1 MATTKKNKK
10 KQAPADWR
18 QKFIE
23 QFPNYASIVD
33 GADGEAAARQELGN
47 DFVDLLLDYANNPDQ
62 YDLDSQAGREAWA
75 RKVQATDLYNK
86 VGPNRREWAITAPA
100 TKQEMLESKVVE
112 LRKTFGEL
120 QLDDNQLT
128 KIATYAL
135 SNKATELQTRYYAYS
150 VISDRQAGQ
159 GEAPALQ
166 QTDLAN
172 ALKEALNAYGYSPPN
187 LDKRIQS
194 ALTGTAYAGV
204 TYTEEGLMKQARDY
218 AKIMY
223 PQFSQQLDQGYS
235 MDDVF
240 EPYREIAAKTLGMN
254 KMDIKITDKRFS
266 RALQK
271 NPAGESMTA
280 DQWEYT
286 LKKDPQYGWQNTRE
300 AKTEAANLISIL
312 EKTFGTQI

>member
-1 MATTKKNKK
+1 MATKDKK
-10 KQAPADWR
+10 KKPVDWR
-18 QKFIE
+18 ANFIA

-33 GADGEAAARQELGN
+33 GGEGEAAARRELGG

-62 YDLDSQAGREAWA
+62 YDLDSQAGRDAWA
-75 RKVQATDLYNK
+75 RKVQATNLYTK
-86 VGPNRREWAITAPA
+86 VGPSRREWAILPPA
-100 TKQEMLESKVVE
+100 TKQEQLDNKIVE

-120 QLDDNQLT
+120 QLDDSQLT

-135 SNKATELQTRYYAYS
+135 SNKASELQTRYYAYS
-150 VISDRQAGQ
+150 VIPDRQTARDG
-159 GEAPALQ
+159 APTLE
-166 QTDLAN
+166 QTDMAG
-172 ALKEALNAYGYSPPN
+172 ALREALNAYGYSPPN

-194 ALTGTAYAGV
+194 ALTGTEYSGI

-235 MDDVF
+235 MEDVF
-240 EPYREIAAKTLGMN
+240 EPYREIAASTLDIN
-254 KMDIKITDKRFS
+254 KFDIKVTDKKFS

-271 NPAGESMTA
+271 NANGESLSPDEWAYM
-280 DQWEYT
+280 
-286 LKKDPQYGWQNTRE
+286 LRRDPQYGWQNTRE

-312 EKTFGTQI
+312 ERTFGTQI